1 MPRMQRMQIVDEPT
15 VYHVINRT
23 ALPGLPMGEEEKAF
37 LLQMLQRLVNK
48 YFIEIFGF
56 CFMGNHFHLLL
67 RTRPETDIPDA
78 LLAERLRLLLGDSA
92 PDPHS
97 PQGIRLRSKLVSIN
111 PFIQELKQAFSR
123 FYNKRHQR
131 RGFFWGER
139 YKSVIVEPGHTLLHC
154 LAYIDLNPVRAGL
167 VQRPQE
173 YGWCSLGYHKLQGN
187 KDGLLSMRYDYEDW
201 KNVGQDEL
209 LAKYEDFVAATGA
222 LDPEYASA
230 AGGATDKRTGSE
242 DITRADRFRKRTRYF
257 TDSGFI
263 GSKTF
268 VLKNIARFAGDY
280 DFNANR
286 QPKKVKGLEEI
297 YSLRRLSELL

>member
-15 VYHVINRT
+15 VYHIINRT
-23 ALPGLPMGEEEKAF
+23 ALPGLPMGDEEKAF

-67 RTRPETDIPDA
+67 RTRPEAAVADA

-92 PDPHS
+92 PDPSS
-97 PQGIRLRSKLVSIN
+97 PQGVLLKTKLTSIN

-123 FYNKRHQR
+123 FYNKRHKR

-139 YKSVIVEPGHTLLHC
+139 FKSVIVEPGHTLLHC

-173 YGWCSLGYHKLQGN
+173 YGWCSLGYHTLHGN
-187 KDGLLSMRYDYEDW
+187 KDGLLSMEYGYDAWEGRDRQ
-201 KNVGQDEL
+201 GL
-209 LAKYEDFVAATGA
+209 LAEYETFVEETGA
-222 LDPEYASA
+222 LDPA
-230 AGGATDKRTGSE
+230 AEIDADAEDKAVGDSDE
-242 DITRADRFRKRTRYF
+242 ITRADRFLKKTRYF

-263 GSKTF
+263 GSKAF
-268 VLKNIARFAGDY
+268 VLKHIARFADDY
-280 DFNANR
+280 DFSATR
-286 QPKKVKGLEEI
+286 QPKKVKGLEGI
-297 YSLRRLSELL
+297 YSLRRLSERL

>member
-23 ALPGLPMGEEEKAF
+23 ALPGLPMGEDEKAF
-37 LLQMLQRLVNK
+37 LLQMLQRLVSK

-67 RTRPETDIPDA
+67 RTRPESEIPDA
-78 LLAERLRLLLGDSA
+78 LLAERLRSLLGETA
-92 PDPHS
+92 PDPSS
-97 PQGIRLRSKLVSIN
+97 PQGIRLKSKLVSIN

-123 FYNKRHQR
+123 FYNKRHKR

-139 YKSVIVEPGHTLLHC
+139 YKSVIVEPGNTLLHC

-167 VQRPQE
+167 VQKPQD

-187 KDGLLSMRYDYEDW
+187 KDGLLSVQYGFEAWENDE
-201 KNVGQDEL
+201 QHEL
-209 LAKYEDFVAATGA
+209 LEKYEIFVAEAGA
-222 LDPEYASA
+222 LEAEYEKIAGTA
-230 AGGATDKRTGSE
+230 ADGTSVSE
-242 DITRADRFRKRTRYF
+242 EITRADRFRRRTRYF

-263 GSKTF
+263 GSKAF
-268 VLKNIARFAGDY
+268 VLKNIARFADDY
-280 DFNANR
+280 DFTASR
-286 QPKKVKGLEEI
+286 QPKKVKGLENI

>member
-1 MPRMQRMQIVDEPT
+1 MPRMQRMQILDEPT
-15 VYHVINRT
+15 VYHVVNRT

-67 RTRPETDIPDA
+67 RTRPETAVADV
-78 LLAERLRLLLGDSA
+78 LLVERLRLLLGDSA
-92 PDPHS
+92 PEPDS
-97 PQGIRLRSKLVSIN
+97 EQGLRFRSKLTSIN

-123 FYNKRHQR
+123 FYNKRHKR

-167 VQRPQE
+167 VERPQD
-173 YGWCSLGYHKLQGN
+173 YSWCSLGYHRLFGN
-187 KDGLLSMRYDYEDW
+187 KDGLLSMEYGYSAWDEHDPKQRLAQYETFIA
-201 KNVGQDEL
+201 E
-209 LAKYEDFVAATGA
+209 TGA
-222 LDPEYASA
+222 LNFLP
-230 AGGATDKRTGSE
+230 GKGSE
-242 DITRADRFRKRTRYF
+242 IPESERAKSGDITRTDRFLKKTRYF

-263 GSKTF
+263 GSKSF
-268 VLKNIARFAGDY
+268 VLKNIARFADDY
-280 DFNANR
+280 DFSAGR

-297 YSLRRLSELL
+297 YSLRRLSEIL